1 MPEPNFDQLA
11 DEAVTHL
18 RDLIRFDTTNP
29 PGNELLAAEHLA
41 GVLEREGLSPVV
53 LESAPGRG
61 NVICRL
67 SGSGQARPL
76 LLMSHL
82 DVVPAEPESWTH
94 PPFAADVADGFV
106 WGRGAVDTKN
116 LTAIELVV
124 VLALRRADVRLKRDV
139 VFAATADE
147 EAGGRYGAGWLARE
161 HHDLI
166 DAEFAINEGGGLGIE
181 MGNRRFYL
189 CQTGEKA
196 GCRVA
201 LRARGQP
208 GHGSVP
214 HNDQAAVHLGR
225 ALVRLDKARLPM
237 HVTATARAMIEGL
250 AAGLGG
256 VRGLAVRGLL
266 VPSLGPGLLQM
277 LPLPLEM
284 RRYLYAMLHN
294 TATPTIL
301 DAGTRINVIPGTA
314 TARLDGRILPGQT
327 PDSFLGEL
335 RAVVG
340 DGVELEVLSHGEPL
354 QVPFDSP
361 LTRTIAE
368 VMAEMDPG
376 SRVIPLLA
384 VGGTDAKRLAPAGVQ
399 VYGFCPMREE
409 PGDNIARLAH
419 AYDERISIQNL
430 RFGVEALYRIVHR
443 FCVLS

>member
-11 DEAVTHL
+11 DETVTHL

-67 SGSGQARPL
+67 PGSGQARPL
-76 LLMSHL
+76 LVMSHL

-94 PPFAADVADGFV
+94 PPFAGDVADGFV
-106 WGRGAVDTKN
+106 WGRGAIDTKN

-124 VLALRRADVRLKRDV
+124 VLALK
-139 VFAATADE
+139 
-147 EAGGRYGAGWLARE
+147 RE

-181 MGNRRFYL
+181 IGNRRFYL

-196 GCRVA
+196 RCRVA

-214 HNDQAAVHLGR
+214 HNDQAAVHLAR

-266 VPSLGPGLLQM
+266 VPSLGPGLLQT

-294 TATPTIL
+294 TATPTVL

-384 VGGTDAKRLAPAGVQ
+384 VGGTDAKHLAPAGVQ
-399 VYGFCPMREE
+399 VYGFCPMREG
-409 PGDNIARLAH
+409 PGDDIARLAH
-419 AYDERISIQNL
+419 AYDERISVRNL

-443 FCVLS
+443 FCVSS